1 MRRKQMLEAS
11 EQQEARSPKA
21 SAARGGERGRRMSVT
36 LSREEAGL
44 ANEEEKAAKKK
55 KEARSS
61 GRRGAA
67 QHSDL
72 LSCACPKILAAE
84 TWRGLRRLG
93 DRAGFQD
100 GAGAGTEPVSSL
112 VSR

>member
-1 MRRKQMLEAS
+1 MVHNMSSCSAADWRVCGGLVRVRRKQMLEAS

-84 TWRGLRRLG
+84 TWRIFAQAR
-93 DRAGFQD
+93 
-100 GAGAGTEPVSSL
+100 
-112 VSR
+112 